1 MVVSQYIPDRG
12 DIIWIDFD
20 PQAGRE
26 QSWRRPALVLSHK
39 KYNERAELA
48 IICPI
53 TSKAKPY
60 PFVVHLPEDLL
71 SKSSYVL
78 SDQIKS
84 VDWVRRNAIF
94 LARAP
99 ASSVDAVTLFSVGII
114 KGMC

>member
-26 QSWRRPALVLSHK
+26 QSGRRPALVLSHK
-39 KYNERAELA
+39 KYNERAELV
-48 IICPI
+48 ILCPI
-53 TSKAKPY
+53 TSKAKSY

-71 SKSSYVL
+71 SKPSYVL
-78 SDQIKS
+78 SDQVKS
-84 VDWVRRNAIF
+84 VDWIRRNATF
-94 LARAP
+94 LAKAP
-99 ASSVDAVTLFSVGII
+99 ASSLEVVTLFAVGII

>member
-1 MVVSQYIPDRG
+1 MVVPQYVPDRG

-39 KYNERAELA
+39 KYNERAELV
-48 IICPI
+48 ILCPI

-60 PFVVHLPEDLL
+60 PFIVNLPDDLL
-71 SKSSYVL
+71 SKPSYVL
-78 SDQIKS
+78 SDQVKS
-84 VDWVRRNAIF
+84 VDWLKRNATF
-94 LARAP
+94 LAKAP
-99 ASSVDAVTLFSVGII
+99 AQSVEAVTLFSVGII